1 MNPDRGL
8 FNPDNR
14 GLLHVVLNS
23 DDGGLFDPDNRLH
36 PVPLLQPHHVRS
48 WCLWTVKLH
57 NCRGRVLGKGTPVD
71 DWGSVNQARCN
82 WCWWFM
88 VVHQGVLLLGGVH
101 LCLVVVLLHMVAKI
115 QSHHM
120 GSGCLRHIN
129 LEPMSG

>member
-14 GLLHVVLNS
+14 GLLHVVLHP
-23 DDGGLFDPDNRLH
+23 DDRLH

-57 NCRGRVLGKGTPVD
+57 NCRGRVLGKRTPVD
-71 DWGSVNQARCN
+71 DWGSVNQARSN
-82 WCWWFM
+82 WCWCL
-88 VVHQGVLLLGGVH
+88 VVHQRVLLLGGVH

-120 GSGCLRHIN
+120 GSWCLRHIN